1 MYQFHTFKHIH
12 EINIC
17 RGQHLSHIFSE
28 LDAEIFAPEPDF
40 CQDSNV
46 LGVKHTQS
54 QTEVTLAAQAADT
67 AASTLL

>member
-12 EINIC
+12 EISVEGNIFPIYLVNLM
-17 RGQHLSHIFSE
+17 QKF
-28 LDAEIFAPEPDF
+28 PETRF
-40 CQDSNV
+40 FQDSNV

>member
-12 EINIC
+12 EINIR

-40 CQDSNV
+40 SKTRMS
-46 LGVKHTQS
+46 LESSIPRVKQR
-54 QTEVTLAAQAADT
+54 
-67 AASTLL
+67 